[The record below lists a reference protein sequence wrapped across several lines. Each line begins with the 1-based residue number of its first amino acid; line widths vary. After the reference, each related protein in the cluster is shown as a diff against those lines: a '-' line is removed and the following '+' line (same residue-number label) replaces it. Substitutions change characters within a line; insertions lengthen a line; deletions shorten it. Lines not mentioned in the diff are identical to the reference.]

1 MAVIG
6 RDTNPAAI
14 ETPGK
19 LMGQLRPSTTV
30 AQAAWT
36 APYFG
41 QYDIGLIH
49 MVNVSATLSAEVSV
63 YHDVTGA
70 VYDEDT
76 ALIYKYV
83 LEPGDV
89 LQLYGEDQITD
100 YRDAGSIGVQS
111 SIPSI
116 VNFRVYGSQ
125 VGEIVLP

>member
-6 RDTNPAAI
+6 RPINPAAI
-14 ETPGK
+14 ATPQK
-19 LMGQLRPSTTV
+19 LMGQLRPATTV
-30 AQAAWT
+30 AAAAWT

-41 QYDIGLIH
+41 QYNIGLIH
-49 MVNVSATLSAEVSV
+49 MVNVSTSQSAEVSV

-76 ALIYKYV
+76 ALVYKYV
-83 LEPGDV
+83 LEPGDI

-100 YRDAGSIGVQS
+100 YRNAGSIGVQS
-111 SIPSI
+111 SVPSI

-125 VGEIVLP
+125 EGETVLP